1 VVIAFVASFYAA
13 GIPYWLIPYNK
24 LNLPRALMEPS
35 LLVVIFTTLNT
46 SLIRNSI
53 VLEESQNHWDYCG
66 NRRIRSRDCG

>member
-1 VVIAFVASFYAA
+1 MQQAQPARCLD
-13 GIPYWLIPYNK
+13 GTQLIG
-24 LNLPRALMEPS
+24 S
-35 LLVVIFTTLNT
+35 HFTTLNT